1 MLAVMSDKRSEEFPE
16 TPTFEELGYDVKYDS
31 WRAVVVPKGTPEP
44 VLEILRE
51 AGKKALIILNSKN
64 GLRESDIG
72 AMYLD
77 HEDTIKYIENQYP
90 VVEGVMKKFG
100 LL

>member
-1 MLAVMSDKRSEEFPE
+1 MSDERSEEFPE

-51 AGKKALIILNSKN
+51 AGKKAFDNPEFQEWAK
-64 GLRESDIG
+64 ESDIG